1 MEGIISELIAVIARV
16 ELLYCLDEISSME
29 RLLKRRPCGT
39 LCALASALRAV
50 EVVGV
55 KDDPF
60 QTGSEGS
67 GALEWHQ
74 ALLAERELAAGSSVV
89 SQLVVVFF

>member
-1 MEGIISELIAVIARV
+1 VVLKKGFTTCCGRGVEGIISELIAVIAKV
-16 ELLYCLDEISSME
+16 KLIYCLDEISSME

-55 KDDPF
+55 KGDLF
-60 QTGSEGS
+60 RTGSEGS
-67 GALEWHQ
+67 GVSEWHQ
-74 ALLAERELAAGSSVV
+74 ALLEET
-89 SQLVVVFF
+89 